1 MKRRK
6 TVWMLAAC
14 MGVLLIS
21 GCGGEQQKIF
31 SQAEEDPEQ
40 GNYAA
45 ALEGF
50 STSAEQGY
58 KTAESFRGAGIAA
71 LHTGDWQGAIDSFT
85 SALDSG
91 T

>member
-31 SQAEEDPEQ
+31 SQAEEDLEQ

-50 STSAEQGY
+50 PRLQN
-58 KTAESFRGAGIAA
+58 RGIKLRSLSEARE
-71 LHTGDWQGAIDSFT
+71 
-85 SALDSG
+85 
-91 T
+91 

>member
-31 SQAEEDPEQ
+31 SQAEEDLEQ

-45 ALEGF
+45 FSSPAEILPRAL
-50 STSAEQGY
+50 S
-58 KTAESFRGAGIAA
+58 
-71 LHTGDWQGAIDSFT
+71 
-85 SALDSG
+85 
-91 T
+91 